1 VLEEHRRNGAI
12 SLRASTGD
20 ARGAFS
26 QAFFVYVASMAV
38 AVGLAW
44 EDIVYAVTYTTNYH
58 EDPERSWQLG
68 TFGRWRRGTV
78 FTCCGLLYWPGSGAC
93 ARDGS
98 R

>member
-58 EDPERSWQLG
+58 EDPDTLLA
-68 TFGRWRRGTV
+68 RWAPLVAARRGTV
-78 FTCCGLLYWPGSGAC
+78 FT
-93 ARDGS
+93 
-98 R
+98 